1 MLPRRSTLIM
11 ALFAVLAGSMAGIH
25 LNSKEPGTLFGS
37 SPEPAGEFLY
47 RNFELGDVEQ
57 LVIAKSKGAVS
68 NTHLTLPTIYSV

>member
-1 MLPRRSTLIM
+1 M

-47 RNFELGDVEQ
+47 RDFELGDVEQ
-57 LVIAKSKGAVS
+57 PVS
-68 NTHLTLPTIYSV
+68 YTHLTLPTSDLV